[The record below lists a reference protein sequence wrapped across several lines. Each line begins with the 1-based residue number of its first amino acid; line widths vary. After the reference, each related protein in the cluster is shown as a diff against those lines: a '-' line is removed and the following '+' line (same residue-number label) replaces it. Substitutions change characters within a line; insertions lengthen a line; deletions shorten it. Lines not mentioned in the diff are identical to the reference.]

1 MEDLL
6 NWIIAVREFTPVAR
20 CSLAAHSSRTAL
32 PHTHTHTHI
41 MDDMTCDD
49 FSTTIKCVVLGNGMV
64 GKSTL
69 AKLFCQGIFTDTYKK
84 TIGVDFME
92 KQFEV
97 EELAETVH
105 MMIWDTAGQEEFN
118 SLTTR
123 YYKGAGA
130 AVLVFSTTD
139 REVRTGSVC
148 VMQCVWCSV

>member
-1 MEDLL
+1 
-6 NWIIAVREFTPVAR
+6 
-20 CSLAAHSSRTAL
+20 
-32 PHTHTHTHI
+32 
-41 MDDMTCDD
+41 MDMQFDD
-49 FSTTIKCVVLGNGMV
+49 FTTTIKCVVLGNGRV

-69 AKLFCQGIFTDTYKK
+69 AKLFCQGVFTETYKK

-97 EELAETVH
+97 EELAEPVH

-139 REVRTGSVC
+139 RESFEKIESWHQKVRQEWVGEGRHLKTLISRTEQSAARTSCRRAGSLDLVL
-148 VMQCVWCSV
+148 VGDALDQ

>member
-1 MEDLL
+1 
-6 NWIIAVREFTPVAR
+6 
-20 CSLAAHSSRTAL
+20 
-32 PHTHTHTHI
+32 

-139 REVRTGSVC
+139 REVRTGSVRGAVC
-148 VMQCVWCSV
+148 MVQCVCGAAGDGVTGVGCM